1 MSLREGENGERRRT
15 QGGMLRRVKLAKAQG
30 LPKARG
36 KKQGSKMESGRDRRS
51 ISTEKRGDANH
62 GSFRAESNSH
72 GETKDDIAR
81 VLTEMVRER
90 WIEIGSHREK
100 ESRWGSSECEQQIQ
114 RTCMMMG
121 TERGTPQN
129 GKSARRRPV
138 TSRDMAEHD
147 AHVTDEEAK
156 TTAEYLGRN
165 LQEDRMK
172 QFMWKVG
179 D

>member
-36 KKQGSKMESGRDRRS
+36 KKAGEQDG
-51 ISTEKRGDANH
+51 H

-100 ESRWGSSECEQQIQ
+100 ESRWGRVQLQKLWS
-114 RTCMMMG
+114 
-121 TERGTPQN
+121 
-129 GKSARRRPV
+129 PV
-138 TSRDMAEHD
+138 LRAGVDMAEHD